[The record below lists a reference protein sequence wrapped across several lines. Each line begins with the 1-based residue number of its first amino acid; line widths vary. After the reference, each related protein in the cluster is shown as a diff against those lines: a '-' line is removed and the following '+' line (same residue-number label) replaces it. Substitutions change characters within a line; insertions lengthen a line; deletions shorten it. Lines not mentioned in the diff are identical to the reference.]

1 MKKAI
6 IAALSVGAMVLA
18 GCAKTE
24 VTDIPDSRYIGFDN
38 AFIGNPTKAT
48 VNQITKGQFDNFY
61 VLAYTTD
68 DANFFS
74 NEKVYLKNDVYVY
87 DDLKQ
92 WTQNAGYAFA
102 AYSNG
107 GYNAATDGVLTGVT
121 FAKDELQIADYTV
134 KNDDKRDL
142 VVSISDTDLETTNT
156 PVAFTFD
163 HALAMIK
170 FTLNNGVGDNDIQI
184 TDFTVK
190 QVPNTATMTLNAD
203 GIKWGATSAN
213 TDFTS
218 ADFTSTQE
226 TAGES
231 DEFVVIPVTS
241 GVNLEIAFTATVTKT
256 GGTQITND
264 LKSTIAAYT
273 WQPGYRYNYVATITG
288 TDLNV
293 IEFADPEVTP
303 WEDFSNPNDGNPDP
317 EIPLVDAQ

>member
-1 MKKAI
+1 MKKALF
-6 IAALSVGAMVLA
+6 AALAGVVVLA

-24 VTDIPDSRYIGFDN
+24 VVETSDSANIRFDN
-38 AFIGNPTKAT
+38 AFVGNPTKAT
-48 VNQITKGQFDNFY
+48 VNQVATDQFDNFY

-68 DANFFS
+68 NANFFS
-74 NEKVYLKNDVYVY
+74 NEKVYLKNGVYVY

-92 WTQNAGYAFA
+92 WKQNAGYAFA

-121 FAKDELQIADYTV
+121 FAGDELKIADYTV

-142 VVSISDTDLETTNT
+142 VVSISDTELETANT

-184 TDFTVK
+184 TGFTVK
-190 QVPNTATMTLNAD
+190 QVPNTATMTLNA
-203 GIKWGATSAN
+203 GSIKWGATSAN

-231 DEFVVIPVTS
+231 DEFVVIPVTD
-241 GVNLEIAFTATVTKT
+241 GVNLEIAFTATVAKAD
-256 GGTQITND
+256 GTQITND
-264 LKSTIAAYT
+264 LKSTIATYT

-288 TDLNV
+288 TDLEV
-293 IEFADPEVTP
+293 IEFAAPVVTT
-303 WEDFSNPNDGNPDP
+303 WEDFTNPNAGNPDP
-317 EIPLVDAQ
+317 EIPLEDAQ

>member
-1 MKKAI
+1 MKKVLL
-6 IAALSVGAMVLA
+6 AALAGVVVLA

-24 VTDIPDSRYIGFDN
+24 VVETSDSASIRFDN
-38 AFIGNPTKAT
+38 AFVGNPTKAT
-48 VNQITKGQFDNFY
+48 VNQVATDQFDNFY

-68 DANFFS
+68 NANFFS
-74 NEKVYLKNDVYVY
+74 NEKVYLKNGVYVY

-92 WTQNAGYAFA
+92 WKQNAGYAFA

-121 FAKDELQIADYTV
+121 FASDELQIADYTV

-142 VVSISDTDLETTNT
+142 VVSISDTDLETTNE

-184 TDFTVK
+184 TGFTVK
-190 QVPNTATMTLNAD
+190 QVPNTATMTLNAE

-231 DEFVVIPVTS
+231 DEFVVIPVTD

-256 GGTQITND
+256 DGTQITND
-264 LKSTIAAYT
+264 LKSTIATYT

-288 TDLNV
+288 TDLEV
-293 IEFADPEVTP
+293 IEFAAPVVTT
-303 WEDFSNPNDGNPDP
+303 WEDFTNPNAGNPDP
-317 EIPLVDAQ
+317 EIPLEDAQ